1 MTLSPSF
8 NSFECFSVGANNHQQ
23 GREAPKV
30 EDRKVLGCRPS
41 FLPKMKREAV
51 SRLCRFGDV
60 NSDR

>member
-1 MTLSPSF
+1 M
-8 NSFECFSVGANNHQQ
+8 GANNHQQ
-23 GREAPKV
+23 GGEAPKV
-30 EDRKVLGCRPS
+30 KDRKVLGCRPS